1 MKKERREWRKIG
13 RIMVGIGIIIM
24 QIEMKGKEKEKLRR
38 REIIKVIV
46 DYMQSDKVKDYII
59 EEMMKW
65 ILN

>member
-46 DYMQSDKVKDYII
+46 DYMQSDKVKEYII